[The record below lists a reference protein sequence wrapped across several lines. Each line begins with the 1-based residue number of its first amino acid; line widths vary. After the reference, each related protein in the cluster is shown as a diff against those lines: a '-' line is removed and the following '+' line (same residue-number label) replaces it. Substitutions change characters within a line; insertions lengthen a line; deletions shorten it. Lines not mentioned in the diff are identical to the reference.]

1 MRSRASKSQKVKKV
15 KKGRIRWTMNSGR
28 RPYQLLFD
36 SNSIIYLY
44 LTPDTWTLIY
54 SFPNP
59 ACPERSRRE
68 PRHSYNILSHVRR
81 LIFDIWFARCWIYIV
96 YRISDIINRTSLSLY
111 RGRSPT
117 SSTPTPDTLPVL
129 SVFEGMQTIHLSI
142 FLISDV
148 WYSIFD
154 VWSVY
159 ITSHIKYRI
168 SKIVYLSPRT
178 EGVTRHLPPWTL
190 SMVDVALAIAGL
202 GIRSAFAWLRRDK
215 LQILDC
221 ELRGSYQSGKHDGK
235 IRG

>member
-96 YRISDIINRTSLSLY
+96 YSISDIINRTSLSLY

-117 SSTPTPDTLPVL
+117 SSTLNR
-129 SVFEGMQTIHLSI
+129 E
-142 FLISDV
+142 
-148 WYSIFD
+148 
-154 VWSVY
+154 
-159 ITSHIKYRI
+159 
-168 SKIVYLSPRT
+168 
-178 EGVTRHLPPWTL
+178 PWTPNPEKQMHL
-190 SMVDVALAIAGL
+190 GWAWIDDWISWQGVGRSRPQWPAIIWDADFGRGAGRFVL
-202 GIRSAFAWLRRDK
+202 VYDLEEEPRL
-215 LQILDC
+215 
-221 ELRGSYQSGKHDGK
+221 
-235 IRG
+235 